1 MTIFILAAGKQ
12 FSTWWCN
19 LTNFNLVYFLGKNK
33 HLNRSRG
40 LIGLL
45 IGCLLLM
52 GVPSHSR
59 SSNSHLS
66 DSKLSNSASSNSASS
81 NSTSSNST
89 SSNSVL
95 SNNVSSSNISPNNA
109 SSSNASLPRTRSGG
123 QSPWNFRM
131 RRSPSSCRLWLTI
144 GNLI

>member
-1 MTIFILAAGKQ
+1 MTIFIPAAGKQ

-19 LTNFNLVYFLGKNK
+19 LTNFNLVYFPGKNK

-40 LIGLL
+40 LISLL

-66 DSKLSNSASSNSASS
+66 DSKLSNSA
-81 NSTSSNST
+81 SSNST